1 MNESIKVIDTGYLY
15 PGFAASFL
23 MLEGEDAAFIE
34 TNTNSAVPVL
44 LDALADSGR
53 RAENVKYII
62 VTHVHLDHAGGTSA
76 LINECR
82 NAVVLAHPR
91 ALPHLI
97 NPEKLIKGATAVYGA
112 DKFERLYGRILP
124 VDPSRIRSMEDGEEL
139 AFGSRILRFMHTLGH
154 AKHHF
159 CVYDSGENCIFTG
172 DSFGLRYPVLQKGSR
187 PFIFPSTTP
196 SDFDP
201 DESLKSVKRI
211 TGSGASRAYLTHFG
225 PVDDVPGMADMLDEY
240 LYKMKSIMDE
250 ALSTGY
256 SGEELDDFCNR
267 KVKNFFIHELESR
280 GMSFT
285 GAISSFIGMDIHLNA
300 MGISFAVSRKA
311 GLK

>member
-1 MNESIKVIDTGYLY
+1 
-15 PGFAASFL
+15 
-23 MLEGEDAAFIE
+23 MLEDEDAVFIE

-44 LDALADSGR
+44 LKVLADSGR
-53 RAENVKYII
+53 KAENVKYII

-76 LINECR
+76 LIDECR
-82 NAVVLAHPR
+82 NAMVLAHPR

-97 NPEKLIKGATAVYGA
+97 NPEKLIKGAMAVYGA
-112 DKFERLYGRILP
+112 DKFERLYGRISP
-124 VDPSRIRSMEDGEEL
+124 IDPARIRAMDDGEEL
-139 AFGSRILRFMHTLGH
+139 VFGSRSLRFMHTLGH
-154 AKHHF
+154 SKHHF

-172 DSFGLRYPVLQKGSR
+172 DSFGLCYPVLQKGSR
-187 PFIFPSTTP
+187 PFIYPSTTP

-201 DESLKSVKRI
+201 DEYLKSVKRI

-225 PVDDVPGMADMLDEY
+225 PVDDIPGKADMLNEC
-240 LYKMKSIMDE
+240 LFKMKTIMDG

-267 KVKNFFIHELESR
+267 KVKNFFIHELASR
-280 GMSFT
+280 GISFT
-285 GAISSFIGMDIHLNA
+285 GAISHFMGMDIYLNA
-300 MGISFAVSRKA
+300 MGISLAASRKA